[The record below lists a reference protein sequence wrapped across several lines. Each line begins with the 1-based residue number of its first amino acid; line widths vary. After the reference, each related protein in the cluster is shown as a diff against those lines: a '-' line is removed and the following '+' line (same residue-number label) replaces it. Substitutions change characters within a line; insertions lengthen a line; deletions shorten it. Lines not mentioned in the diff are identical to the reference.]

1 MARKKTIPTEEPE
14 QLHPPENP
22 EETAGEAAVSEFPL
36 DGDDAEC
43 IFGAGPPEVLE
54 TQEGGPEQPP
64 EKPEEGKEAAG
75 DGDTPPADA
84 ASAAPAPILDLS
96 DTEQR
101 EEEIP
106 QDTSNLEDAASQD
119 GTSAV
124 FSVDLSET
132 VPAPAGGETP
142 EDLDRL
148 LEDPACSGSVVPQT
162 RPLTP
167 AGNAQPGDMPAA
179 AAPPAPEKSDR
190 QKFYELK
197 FNRLDRD
204 LTPEERQEWNSIY
217 ASYRGRS
224 ALTGTIIGV
233 DPFSVQ
239 VRNPATGMR
248 EAVQPHHP

>member
-106 QDTSNLEDAASQD
+106 HSSI
-119 GTSAV
+119 
-124 FSVDLSET
+124 
-132 VPAPAGGETP
+132 
-142 EDLDRL
+142 
-148 LEDPACSGSVVPQT
+148 
-162 RPLTP
+162 
-167 AGNAQPGDMPAA
+167 M
-179 AAPPAPEKSDR
+179 EKG
-190 QKFYELK
+190 F
-197 FNRLDRD
+197 F
-204 LTPEERQEWNSIY
+204 
-217 ASYRGRS
+217 
-224 ALTGTIIGV
+224 
-233 DPFSVQ
+233 
-239 VRNPATGMR
+239 M
-248 EAVQPHHP
+248 

>member
-132 VPAPAGGETP
+132 VPVRPAAKLRRIWTACWKIRLAPAP
-142 EDLDRL
+142 LFR
-148 LEDPACSGSVVPQT
+148 
-162 RPLTP
+162 RP
-167 AGNAQPGDMPAA
+167 
-179 AAPPAPEKSDR
+179 
-190 QKFYELK
+190 
-197 FNRLDRD
+197 
-204 LTPEERQEWNSIY
+204 
-217 ASYRGRS
+217 GR
-224 ALTGTIIGV
+224 
-233 DPFSVQ
+233 
-239 VRNPATGMR
+239 
-248 EAVQPHHP
+248 

>member
-43 IFGAGPPEVLE
+43 IFGAAPPEVLE

-106 QDTSNLEDAASQD
+106 QETTEGESAASQEE
-119 GTSAV
+119 TSEV
-124 FSVDLSET
+124 FSVDISET
-132 VPAPAGGETP
+132 APAPAGGETP

-148 LEDPACSGSVVPQT
+148 LEDPAGSGSVVPQT
-162 RPLTP
+162 TTLTP
-167 AGNAQPGDMPAA
+167 VENTLPGDVAE
-179 AAPPAPEKSDR
+179 PPAP
-190 QKFYELK
+190 
-197 FNRLDRD
+197 
-204 LTPEERQEWNSIY
+204 P
-217 ASYRGRS
+217 
-224 ALTGTIIGV
+224 
-233 DPFSVQ
+233 
-239 VRNPATGMR
+239 
-248 EAVQPHHP
+248 VQPLGPRPHAGRASGVELHLCLLPRPQRAHRHHHRCRSLFRPGAQSGDRHDGEADDVLRHRGALPCAHRHSFL

>member
-22 EETAGEAAVSEFPL
+22 EETARRGRGLGIPAGRGRRRMHLRSRSPRSL
-36 DGDDAEC
+36 GD
-43 IFGAGPPEVLE
+43 
-54 TQEGGPEQPP
+54 TGGRAEQPP

-167 AGNAQPGDMPAA
+167 AGNAQPAICRRQPR
-179 AAPPAPEKSDR
+179 PPRRRKA
-190 QKFYELK
+190 
-197 FNRLDRD
+197 
-204 LTPEERQEWNSIY
+204 T
-217 ASYRGRS
+217 ARS
-224 ALTGTIIGV
+224 
-233 DPFSVQ
+233 SM
-239 VRNPATGMR
+239 N
-248 EAVQPHHP
+248 

>member
-43 IFGAGPPEVLE
+43 IFGAGPPEVS
-54 TQEGGPEQPP
+54 

-148 LEDPACSGSVVPQT
+148 LEDPACSGSVVPVSYT
-162 RPLTP
+162 HLTLP
-167 AGNAQPGDMPAA
+167 T
-179 AAPPAPEKSDR
+179 KR
-190 QKFYELK
+190 
-197 FNRLDRD
+197 
-204 LTPEERQEWNSIY
+204 I
-217 ASYRGRS
+217 
-224 ALTGTIIGV
+224 V
-233 DPFSVQ
+233 
-239 VRNPATGMR
+239 
-248 EAVQPHHP
+248 